1 MEINVGM
8 DGDIVMLD
16 LNGDLVAS
24 TAEDLKAQ
32 VAKLVEKNFR
42 YIMLDLSKVGFM
54 DSSGLGSCMAVHKT
68 LNEKQGL
75 LVCAQP
81 SEAVAKIFRITRADQ
96 KIKVMPTRSDASKNI
111 FDRIVQDRKQK

>member
-32 VAKLVEKNFR
+32 VSKLVEKKFR
-42 YIMLDLSKVGFM
+42 YIMLDMSKIGFM
-54 DSSGLGSCMAVHKT
+54 DSSGLGSCMAVHKA
-68 LNEKQGL
+68 LNEKEGM

-81 SEAVAKIFRITRADQ
+81 SEAVTKIFRITRADQ
-96 KIKVMPTRSDASKNI
+96 KIKVIPSRSDALKII
-111 FDRIVQDRKQK
+111 FDRMVQDRKQK